1 MKTLRLLAASA
12 CLLALSSTA
21 LAATT
26 MRGLDEREL
35 SQVHAAGLPDAAL
48 NGLAMPSSANA
59 DALLQAML
67 EQGNAL
73 ERQQALAQVKLGA
86 GTARNGLG
94 LMQGVALAGL
104 FTPVAPLVLPV
115 LALPFPFFALPPS
128 QPQPPK
134 H

>member
-12 CLLALSSTA
+12 WLLALSSTA
-21 LAATT
+21 LAATA
-26 MRGLDEREL
+26 MHALDEREL
-35 SQVHAAGLPDAAL
+35 SQVHAAGLPEDAL
-48 NGLAMPSSANA
+48 RGMAMPSSANA

-73 ERQQALAQVKLGA
+73 ERQQALAQMKLGA
-86 GTARNGLG
+86 GTARSGTGL
-94 LMQGVALAGL
+94 LQDVALAGL
-104 FTPVAPLVLPV
+104 FTPVAPIVLPV
-115 LALPFPFFALPPS
+115 LALPFPFLALPPS